1 MNLSSIIQR
10 VLSRNDLYRDAHEA
24 ARRAAL
30 TTKLTSTIHSSLDS
44 DTVLTAIVN
53 ELGKALS
60 VCRCRIA
67 LLPSQIPETIAIT
80 HEYTAACCSKRP
92 PSRTAPGTRHPHVHA
107 VLASERPLAIDDAH
121 GHPLFA
127 KFKEDL
133 DASGVKSLL
142 AVTIRLG
149 DRPIGFLS
157 LHQCCRA
164 HSWTEWE
171 IDVVQS
177 VAEQAAVAIRQAEL
191 YREAGESAMRAGLV
205 NQIIASIRRSLNLNE
220 TLQVAAQELGRALGA
235 DRTYFRKLVGD
246 RFVVVAEHLSDPS
259 LSVSHTQTAMNDYIT
274 TYLMETHRTLIV
286 EDVPAF
292 IGAHPELAATVK
304 VWKIEPI
311 NLSQIV
317 CPIFING
324 RFWGALS
331 IGQTS
336 RLRKWSA
343 SEVSLIEM
351 VTAQVEVAVSHSY
364 LFEETKQAAE
374 RESLISHVI
383 HRINESN
390 QLDHI
395 LPIVARELGEHLSAD
410 RILIS
415 RLDEQ
420 GSCWTNE
427 CQYSRDDRSNS
438 DAVLRTEDFLKFVPL
453 AENDLIL
460 CNDIETDPRLVPELL
475 NLIRP
480 TGARSFM
487 AAQIAFK
494 GRARLVI
501 TAAMKSGPRT
511 WSAEDVDLVRAVL
524 NQVSTALQR
533 AELFKQ
539 VSHGKFEWE
548 ATFDALT
555 DGILIF
561 DREGKLKRA
570 NLAGAAFEGAEI
582 RDLIG
587 RQCCTLMQ
595 GIEGETCR
603 VAQVL
608 STGRPA
614 TFELMPERLK
624 RPVLVTISPLTS
636 RHSFA
641 ELVESG
647 GEVEHDGPLGAV
659 CIVRDLS
666 ELRAAEA
673 VAREQRNFLV
683 KLIEH
688 ADDAIFAFSPDG
700 RLIWFNE
707 QLVTQTGFSREDLR
721 SGDYRQLVCEEDAKT
736 AVARFTKA
744 LEGESQTFELHGLRK
759 SGEARLLMITYTP
772 IYDEGGVTSVL
783 TVARDITDQRIA
795 SERAARADKLRAL
808 GQLASGVAHNF
819 NNILAAILGHAQ
831 LMKRDCGDD
840 SLLQRMDIIER
851 AALDGAQ
858 TVKRIQGFGL
868 QQNESASEEV
878 DINSIIQDSAALTQ
892 AKWYDEARARG
903 LRYSVEVDQTTLP
916 MVSGSAS
923 ELREVFVNIILN
935 ALDAMPQGGRLR
947 IATEAKANSVLV
959 HFTDSGIGM
968 SREVCEKIF
977 EPFFTTKG
985 VSGMGLGLAVSYGT
999 IERHGGRI
1007 EAQSTPGQGTTF
1019 TITLPAA
1026 QASSLE
1032 AYDGLPDQ
1040 ARHTVTDH
1048 HRAPR
1053 VQSDGLDIPNVL
1065 VSEHRM
1071 GEALVRMLN
1080 SPSNTSSLS
1089 SDTREPARDDGSQ
1102 PT

>member
-1 MNLSSIIQR
+1 MNLSSPIQR
-10 VLSRNDLYRDAHEA
+10 VLSRTGLYRDAREA
-24 ARRAAL
+24 VRRAAL
-30 TTKLTSTIHSSLDS
+30 TTKLTSAIHSSLDS

-53 ELGKALS
+53 ELGEALS

-67 LLPSQIPETIAIT
+67 LLPSPMPETIAIT
-80 HEYTAACCSKRP
+80 HEYIADCCSKRP
-92 PSRTAPGTRHPHVHA
+92 LNKTAPAAHHPHVHA
-107 VLASERPLAIDDAH
+107 VLASERPVAIDDART
-121 GHPLFA
+121 HPLFA
-127 KFKEDL
+127 TFKEDL
-133 DASGVKSLL
+133 EASGVKSIL
-142 AVTIRLG
+142 ATTIRVG
-149 DRPIGFLS
+149 GRPIGFLS
-157 LHQCCRA
+157 LHQCQKL
-164 HSWTEWE
+164 HSWSEWE

-191 YREAGESAMRAGLV
+191 YREAGESAMQAGLV
-205 NQIIASIRRSLNLNE
+205 NQIIASIRQSLNLNE
-220 TLQVAAQELGRALGA
+220 TLQVAVQELGRALGA

-246 RFVVVAEHLSDPS
+246 EFVVVAESLSDPS
-259 LSVSHTQTAMNDYIT
+259 LSVSHVQTEMNDYIT

-292 IGAHPELAATVK
+292 IRAHPEVAATVK

-317 CPIFING
+317 CP
-324 RFWGALS
+324 LS
-331 IGQTS
+331 MGQTS
-336 RLRKWSA
+336 RFRKWGP
-343 SEVSLIEM
+343 SEVALIEM
-351 VTAQVEVAVSHSY
+351 VTAQIEVAVSHSH

-390 QLDHI
+390 QLDQI
-395 LPIVARELGEHLSAD
+395 FPIVARELGEHLSAD
-410 RILIS
+410 WILIS
-415 RLDEQ
+415 RLDDQ
-420 GSCWTNE
+420 GKQWSNCCE
-427 CQYSRDDRSNS
+427 YSKGEASKANDLVS
-438 DAVLRTEDFLKFVPL
+438 TEDFLKFVPL
-453 AENDLIL
+453 AENDLFL
-460 CNDIETDPRLVPELL
+460 CNDIETDPRLVPALL

-480 TGARSFM
+480 TGTRSFL
-487 AAQIAFK
+487 AAQIAYK
-494 GRARLVI
+494 GKARLVI
-501 TAAMKSGPRT
+501 TAAMKSGPRC
-511 WSAEDVDLVRAVL
+511 WSAEDVEVIHAVA

-548 ATFDALT
+548 ATFDALS

-587 RQCCTLMQ
+587 RQCCSLMQ

-636 RHSFA
+636 RHSFG
-641 ELVESG
+641 ELIDLDTNEQHEG
-647 GEVEHDGPLGAV
+647 TLGAV

-688 ADDAIFAFSPDG
+688 ANDAIFAFSPDG

-707 QLVTQTGFSREDLR
+707 QLVKQTGFSRAELR
-721 SGDYRQLVCEEDAKT
+721 SGDYGQLVASEDKKV
-736 AVARFTKA
+736 AVDRFARA
-744 LEGESQTFELHGLRK
+744 LEGEPQTFELHGLRK
-759 SGEARLLMITYTP
+759 TGEARLLLITYTP

-783 TVARDITDQRIA
+783 TIARDITEERLA
-795 SERAARADKLRAL
+795 SERAAQAEKLRAL

-831 LMKRDCGDD
+831 LIKRDCNEEN
-840 SLLQRMDIIER
+840 LIERIDIIER

-868 QQNESASEEV
+868 QQNESANEEV
-878 DINSIIQDSAALTQ
+878 DINSIVQDSAALTQ
-892 AKWYDEARARG
+892 ARWYDEARARG
-903 LRYSVEVDQTTLP
+903 LHYHVEVDLKP
-916 MVSGSAS
+916 LKVVRGSAS

-935 ALDAMPQGGRLR
+935 SLDAMPEGGRLR
-947 IATEAKANSVLV
+947 ITTEEKGNSVV
-959 HFTDSGIGM
+959 VSFSDSGVGM

-985 VSGMGLGLAVSYGT
+985 VTGMGLGLAVSYGT

-1007 EAQSTPGQGTTF
+1007 EAQSTAGHGTTF

-1026 QASSLE
+1026 VPANSSAATDLAALPDTVRDSASDQLRISEASSVPE
-1032 AYDGLPDQ
+1032 VAADE
-1040 ARHTVTDH
+1040 
-1048 HRAPR
+1048 RA
-1053 VQSDGLDIPNVL
+1053 GK
-1065 VSEHRM
+1065 
-1071 GEALVRMLN
+1071 ALAGMLN
-1080 SPSNTSSLS
+1080 SASQDRPQASNRRR
-1089 SDTREPARDDGSQ
+1089 TRVR
-1102 PT
+1102 

>member
-1 MNLSSIIQR
+1 MTLSSLTQR
-10 VLSRNDLYRDAHEA
+10 VLSRTSLYRDAREA

-30 TTKLTSTIHSSLDS
+30 TTKLTSAIHSSLDS

-53 ELGKALS
+53 ELGEALS

-67 LLPSQIPETIAIT
+67 LLPSPMPETIAIT
-80 HEYTAACCSKRP
+80 HEYVAACCSNRP
-92 PSRTAPGTRHPHVHA
+92 PNKTAPAAHNPHVHA
-107 VLASERPLAIDDAH
+107 VLASERPVAIDDART
-121 GHPLFA
+121 HPLFA
-127 KFKEDL
+127 TFKEDL
-133 DASGVKSLL
+133 EASGVKSIL
-142 AVTIRLG
+142 ATTIRLG
-149 DRPIGFLS
+149 GQPIGFLS
-157 LHQCCRA
+157 LHQCQKR

-171 IDVVQS
+171 IDAVHS

-220 TLQVAAQELGRALGA
+220 TLQVAVQELGRALGA

-246 RFVVVAEHLSDPS
+246 EFVVVAEHLSDPS
-259 LSVSHTQTAMNDYIT
+259 LSVSHFQTEMNDYIT

-292 IGAHPELAATVK
+292 IRAHPEVAATVK
-304 VWKIEPI
+304 VWKIDPI

-317 CPIFING
+317 CPIFVNG

-336 RLRKWSA
+336 RFRKFGA
-343 SEVSLIEM
+343 SEVALIEM
-351 VTAQVEVAVSHSY
+351 VTAQIEVAVSHSY
-364 LFEETKQAAE
+364 LFEETKQAAD

-390 QLDHI
+390 QLDQI
-395 LPIVARELGEHLSAD
+395 FPMVARKLGEHLSAD

-415 RLDEQ
+415 RLDDQ
-420 GSCWTNE
+420 GTHWSNDCE
-427 CQYSRDDRSNS
+427 YSNGKVSKPN
-438 DAVLRTEDFLKFVPL
+438 VMLRTEDFAKFISLV
-453 AENDLIL
+453 EDDLVL
-460 CNDIETDPRLVPELL
+460 CNDVENDPRLAGDLL

-480 TGARSFM
+480 TGTRSFM
-487 AAQIAFK
+487 AAQIAYK
-494 GRARLVI
+494 GKARLVI
-501 TAAMKSGPRT
+501 TAVMKTGPRC
-511 WSAEDVDLVRAVL
+511 WSSEDIEVVRAVA

-548 ATFDALT
+548 ATFDALS

-614 TFELMPERLK
+614 TFELVPERLR

-636 RHSFA
+636 RHSFG
-641 ELVESG
+641 ELIDLDTNTK
-647 GEVEHDGPLGAV
+647 HDGPLGAV

-688 ADDAIFAFSPDG
+688 ANDAIFAFSPDG
-700 RLIWFNE
+700 RLVWFNE
-707 QLVTQTGFSREDLR
+707 QLVTQTGFSRAELR
-721 SGDYRQLVCEEDAKT
+721 SGDYSQLVAGEDKKL
-736 AVARFTKA
+736 AVERFARA
-744 LEGESQTFELHGLRK
+744 LEGEPQTFELHGLRK
-759 SGEARLLMITYTP
+759 TGEARLLLITYTP
-772 IYDEGGVTSVL
+772 IYDEGGVSSVL
-783 TVARDITDQRIA
+783 AVARDITEERLA
-795 SERAARADKLRAL
+795 SERAAQADKLRAL

-831 LMKRDCGDD
+831 LMKRDCNETA
-840 SLLQRMDIIER
+840 LLERIDIIER

-868 QQNESASEEV
+868 QQNESANEEV
-878 DINSIIQDSAALTQ
+878 DINSIVQDSAALTQ
-892 AKWYDEARARG
+892 ARWYDEARARG
-903 LRYSVEVDQTTLP
+903 LRYHVDVDLKP
-916 MVSGSAS
+916 LKVVRGSAS

-947 IATEAKANSVLV
+947 ITTEEKGNFVAVS
-959 HFTDSGIGM
+959 FGDSGLGM
-968 SREVCEKIF
+968 SRQVCEKIF

-985 VSGMGLGLAVSYGT
+985 VAGMGLGLAVSYGT

-1007 EAQSTPGQGTTF
+1007 EAQSTAGQGTTF

-1026 QASSLE
+1026 VPSNSYATTNV
-1032 AYDGLPDQ
+1032 AALPD
-1040 ARHTVTDH
+1040 AVRD
-1048 HRAPR
+1048 AA
-1053 VQSDGLDIPNVL
+1053 SDQI
-1065 VSEHRM
+1065 RRF
-1071 GEALVRMLN
+1071 EAVGVPVIEDDEPAGKALAGMLN
-1080 SPSNTSSLS
+1080 SASQDRPHALKRRR
-1089 SDTREPARDDGSQ
+1089 TRLR
-1102 PT
+1102 